1 MINGALKMYEC
12 PVIEATLESNG
23 YVGIVADYHCSSS
36 LATELRERFG
46 VIGLTGALVNRRLKE
61 RGYVEVP
68 YNGND
73 PPIRISID
81 EITEGSTI
89 IEQIRFHPINN
100 GRRGESLEVLSRLEQ
115 FLAGWVSKQVGTA
128 QPSQPTT

>member
-1 MINGALKMYEC
+1 MNGALKMYEY
-12 PVIEATLESNG
+12 PVIESTLEPDG
-23 YVGIVADYHCSSS
+23 HLGITADYHCSIS

-61 RGYVEVP
+61 RGYIELP
-68 YNGND
+68 YNGNN

-115 FLAGWVSKQVGTA
+115 FLAGWVSKQTRTT
-128 QPSQPTT
+128 SQPTT

>member
-1 MINGALKMYEC
+1 MYEG
-12 PVIEATLESNG
+12 PIIEATLESDG
-23 YVGIVADYHCSSS
+23 YLGIKADYDCSNS

-61 RGYVEVP
+61 KRCIELP
-68 YNGND
+68 YNGNN

-81 EITEGSTI
+81 ETTEGLTI